1 MASAEES
8 RSAQAT
14 DKKVNN
20 SSNSFFFYLYFYSF
34 FEERNSRHYESIV
47 LHFSILA
54 ISIALAT
61 LQKDP
66 QFYEE
71 NC

>member
-14 DKKVNN
+14 RKRVNN
-20 SSNSFFFYLYFYSF
+20 SSNSFFYLYFYSF
-34 FEERNSRHYESIV
+34 FEETNSRRYESIV

-54 ISIALAT
+54 ISIALAA

-66 QFYEE
+66 RFYEE